1 MVNLHTLSQSL
12 AESLELAQA
21 PVAVAFSD
29 QMPEGVSPFS
39 GRVAA
44 GCQFWRESAFQT
56 FSTVQ
61 DDHASCAIGQYTHNL
76 GFSPASEKDLGDALK
91 VFADL
96 GYVRPE
102 DLPQIPV
109 LQAKPKHVVY
119 GRLATFPVAPE
130 AVLLFVRADQQ
141 LILSEAA
148 QQVESGAVPALGRPA
163 CAIVPQAVNS
173 GRAALSLGCCGAR
186 AYVDTLTPD
195 VALFALPGAK
205 LEEYVSRIVALS
217 QANAVLTQFHGL
229 RRRQFESGGQPSVAE
244 SLAALQSA

>member
-1 MVNLHTLSQSL
+1 M
-12 AESLELAQA
+12 
-21 PVAVAFSD
+21 AVAFS
-29 QMPEGVSPFS
+29 ESTAAAPFN
-39 GRVAA
+39 GQVAA
-44 GCQFWRESAFQT
+44 GCQFWQEAGTRL

-61 DDHASCAIGQYTHNL
+61 RDHDSCAIGQYTHNL

-109 LQAKPKHVVY
+109 LNSKPKHVIY
-119 GRLATFPVAPE
+119 GPLASFPVAPE

-148 QQVESGAVPALGRPA
+148 QQVENGAVPALGRPA

-186 AYVDTLTPD
+186 AYVDKLTPD
-195 VALFALPGAK
+195 VALFAIPGVK
-205 LEEYVSRIVALS
+205 LAAYAERIVALS
-217 QANAVLTQFHGL
+217 KANAVLTQFHGL
-229 RRRQFESGGQPSVAE
+229 RRKQFESGAQPSIAE
-244 SLAALQSA
+244 SLAAMQA